1 MARPTKKTPDIEAKL
16 FKALGNG
23 MSRES
28 ACQFAGIQRDTLL
41 NWTKAS
47 DRFSAKVDEIE
58 SGWELKMIEAATNGI
73 TKQPKLAVDL
83 LERRRAS
90 WSRDNTSQV
99 ASGRNTIAPALVIA
113 LMQAPE
119 KLASAKQAQVIELQ

>member
-90 WSRDNTSQV
+90 WSRDNQSQL

>member
-113 LMQAPE
+113 LMAAPE
-119 KLASAKQAQVIELQ
+119 KLASAKQAQVVELQ

>member
-1 MARPTKKTPDIEAKL
+1 
-16 FKALGNG
+16 

>member
-1 MARPTKKTPDIEAKL
+1 MARPTKKTPDIESKL

-47 DRFSAKVDEIE
+47 DHFSAKVEKIE

-90 WSRDNTSQV
+90 WNRDNQSQL

-113 LMQAPE
+113 LMAAPE
-119 KLASAKQAQVIELQ
+119 KLANAKPMQVIDVQ